1 MKLLLQ
7 NWRKHLVE
15 QKQEKTLQQN
25 ELEYFGSDI
34 VVIASNL
41 LEEVRELQYDNDDSY
56 QAGTLAAGEISDLH
70 GKQIRMLG
78 FGSWRMGFLVDNKFV
93 VKLNYRDSESGRGM
107 NQDDFKLGRL
117 GDIGELF
124 PKVYQHDPNYD
135 WIIMEK
141 ATPIK
146 NWDQILRFF
155 PNGLLPNYD
164 SMMAKFSF
172 MDLFYI
178 ALQYKVADLRDD
190 DNVLDG
196 IKRSYSLK
204 EYGQKEPRFLHLFQE
219 KNPNLKEQPPLEL
232 VVSNFEYPLFLSLA
246 KLVAEFDV
254 AISEIRPGNTG
265 IGEDGRFL
273 LIDSSIQ
280 SKIQGAS

>member
-1 MKLLLQ
+1 MKLIFE

-25 ELEYFGSDI
+25 ELEFFGSDI
-34 VVIASNL
+34 VVIANDL
-41 LEEVRELQYDNDDSY
+41 LEEVRELQYDNYDSDK
-56 QAGTLAAGEISDLH
+56 AGKLAAGEISDLH

-78 FGSWRMGFLVDNKFV
+78 FGSWRMGFLIDNKFV

-107 NQDDFKLGRL
+107 NKDDFELGRL

-146 NWDQILRFF
+146 NWGQILRFF
-155 PNGLLPNYD
+155 PNRLLPNYD
-164 SMMAKFSF
+164 SMMGKWSF
-172 MDLFYI
+172 MNLFEI
-178 ALQYKVADLRDD
+178 ALQYKLAELQMD
-190 DNVLDG
+190 DNVMDVLVF
-196 IKRSYSLK
+196 SYNSTDSGA
-204 EYGQKEPRFLHLFQE
+204 ERFLHLFQE
-219 KNPNLKEQPPLEL
+219 KNPNLKKQPPLEL
-232 VVSNFEYPLFLSLA
+232 VVSNFEYPLFLSLV
-246 KLVAEFDV
+246 KLISEFD
-254 AISEIRPGNTG
+254 IEIDEIRPGNTG

-273 LIDSSIQ
+273 LIDSSI
-280 SKIQGAS
+280 SSRIQGAS

>member
-1 MKLLLQ
+1 MKLIFE
-7 NWRKHLVE
+7 NWRKHINEVE
-15 QKQEKTLQQN
+15 EKTLQQK

-34 VVIASNL
+34 VVIANDL
-41 LEEVRELQYDNDDSY
+41 LDKVRELQYDSY
-56 QAGTLAAGEISDLH
+56 DFDRVGKLAADEISNLH
-70 GKQIRMLG
+70 SKEIRMLG
-78 FGSWRMGFLVDNKFV
+78 SGSWRMGFLVDNKFV

-107 NQDDFKLGRL
+107 NKDDVTLGRL

-124 PKVYQHDPNYD
+124 PKVYQYERDYD

-146 NWDQILRFF
+146 DWDQILRFF
-155 PNGLLPNYD
+155 PNRLLPNYD

-190 DNVLDG
+190 DNILDDVE
-196 IKRSYSLK
+196 RSYSSK
-204 EYGQKEPRFLHLFQE
+204 RYGQKDSRFLHLFQE
-219 KNPNLKEQPPLEL
+219 KNPNLKEQPPLQL

-254 AISEIRPGNTG
+254 AYYEIRPGNTG

-280 SKIQGAS
+280 SKIEGAS

>member
-1 MKLLLQ
+1 MKLIFE
-7 NWRKHLVE
+7 NWRKHINE
-15 QKQEKTLQQN
+15 QEEKTLQQN

-34 VVIASNL
+34 VSIAMDL
-41 LEEVRELQYDNDDSY
+41 LEEVRELQYDSY
-56 QAGTLAAGEISDLH
+56 DYDQAGKLAANEISDLH
-70 GKQIRMLG
+70 GKEIRMLG
-78 FGSWRMGFLVDNKFV
+78 HGSWRMGFLVDNKFV

-107 NQDDFKLGRL
+107 NQDDERLGKL
-117 GDIGELF
+117 GDIGDLF
-124 PKVYQHDPNYD
+124 PKVYQRDRNYD

-141 ATPIK
+141 ATPIT

-155 PNGLLPNYD
+155 PNRLLPEYD
-164 SMMAKFSF
+164 SMMGKWSF
-172 MDLFYI
+172 MNLFEI
-178 ALQYKVADLRDD
+178 ALEYKVATLRDD
-190 DNVLDG
+190 DNIIDSMED
-196 IKRSYSLK
+196 SYNAK

-219 KNPNLKEQPPLEL
+219 KNPNLKQQPPLEL

-246 KLVAEFDV
+246 NLIAEFGI
-254 AISEIRPGNTG
+254 AIHEIRPGNTG